1 MSIGH
6 RRFPEAKGP
15 DRSRVTSIVQ
25 ELDKV
30 EHLKSLTEH
39 EGWAYLEE
47 ELLLKELAAM
57 RQLASGPT
65 DTDTIMFNRATAQLC
80 KYLRD
85 LPSRMLIERDTL
97 QAELV
102 EETAEAQE
110 DTPEEED
117 EPPEE
122 TPEPLILGRY
132 KSTDDLV
139 NAYQEVR
146 GLQQRTAGQ
155 IQEKDAELEE
165 MKALL
170 AQAAQALQAQQGP
183 QQPDPQLVQWAENQ
197 GIDPASLPVLMQLA
211 DQAAAAKVA
220 PMQQQLEA
228 AKAEQ
233 EAQAAYNAQ
242 VGAIQQFRQKHP
254 EVAPNSDEDNR
265 HAEVFKQMQDD
276 PQIQMQW
283 NEDTLEIAL
292 EASRDPDLY
301 AIIRAN
307 PALIDTDEGLEY
319 ARWQATLKK
328 GTQTAQTQAL
338 KKQTKAERTA
348 AARKAHVETGSVA
361 PGSSPEPE
369 DAVDIAFA
377 LPKNDKTI
385 LW

>member
-1 MSIGH
+1 
-6 RRFPEAKGP
+6 
-15 DRSRVTSIVQ
+15 
-25 ELDKV
+25 
-30 EHLKSLTEH
+30 
-39 EGWAYLEE
+39 
-47 ELLLKELAAM
+47 
-57 RQLASGPT
+57 
-65 DTDTIMFNRATAQLC
+65 
-80 KYLRD
+80 
-85 LPSRMLIERDTL
+85 
-97 QAELV
+97 
-102 EETAEAQE
+102 
-110 DTPEEED
+110 
-117 EPPEE
+117 
-122 TPEPLILGRY
+122 
-132 KSTDDLV
+132 LV

>member
-1 MSIGH
+1 
-6 RRFPEAKGP
+6 
-15 DRSRVTSIVQ
+15 
-25 ELDKV
+25 
-30 EHLKSLTEH
+30 
-39 EGWAYLEE
+39 
-47 ELLLKELAAM
+47 
-57 RQLASGPT
+57 
-65 DTDTIMFNRATAQLC
+65 
-80 KYLRD
+80 
-85 LPSRMLIERDTL
+85 
-97 QAELV
+97 
-102 EETAEAQE
+102 
-110 DTPEEED
+110 
-117 EPPEE
+117 
-122 TPEPLILGRY
+122 
-132 KSTDDLV
+132 
-139 NAYQEVR
+139 
-146 GLQQRTAGQ
+146 
-155 IQEKDAELEE
+155 
-165 MKALL
+165 
-170 AQAAQALQAQQGP
+170 
-183 QQPDPQLVQWAENQ
+183 LVQWAENQ